1 MMDEGVEGC
10 RGREQVRSRVPLKDR
25 REFPRYPADLRL
37 EVRRE
42 RSPAPGLRAGAFPAR
57 CVDLSRAGARF
68 LTRELFH
75 RRETLTLVFFNS
87 SNDPELCCEIEVV
100 RSTRVSRQYE
110 VAGKVTKML
119 AVDELDASGGHSADD
134 TFA

>member
-1 MMDEGVEGC
+1 M
-10 RGREQVRSRVPLKDR
+10 RSRVPLKDR

-42 RSPAPGLRAGAFPAR
+42 RSPAPGLRAGAFEAR

-75 RRETLTLVFFNS
+75 RREKLVLVFFNK
-87 SNDPELCCEIEVV
+87 SNEAELCCEIEVV
-100 RSTRVSRQYE
+100 RSIRVSRQYE
-110 VAGKVTKML
+110 VAGKVTRLLKVEDL
-119 AVDELDASGGHSADD
+119 EPTSDDLSASDA
-134 TFA
+134 FE